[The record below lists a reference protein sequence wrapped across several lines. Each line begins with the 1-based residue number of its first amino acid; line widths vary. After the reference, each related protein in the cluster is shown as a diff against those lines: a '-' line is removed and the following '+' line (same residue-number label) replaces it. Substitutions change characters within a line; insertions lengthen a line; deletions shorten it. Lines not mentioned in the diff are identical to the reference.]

1 MNTTTTLQHTNATQ
15 PGFHLPTR
23 GEMGYIATA
32 ALMPYLLA
40 CILLAV

>member
-1 MNTTTTLQHTNATQ
+1 MNTTTNVKTND
-15 PGFHLPTR
+15 FHRPTR
-23 GEMGYIATA
+23 GEMGYIAAA